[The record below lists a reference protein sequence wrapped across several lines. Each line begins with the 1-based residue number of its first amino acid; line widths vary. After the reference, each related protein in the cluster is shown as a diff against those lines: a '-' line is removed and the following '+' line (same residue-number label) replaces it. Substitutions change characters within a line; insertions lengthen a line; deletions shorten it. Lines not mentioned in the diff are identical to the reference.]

1 MITWLLLIFQIVL
14 LLVAYF
20 MVFRVF
26 YILTTFKKQV
36 PYVPTPRR
44 AIKKM
49 LEASGIVEQA
59 NANSKTIVK
68 VIDLGCG
75 TGKMLFHIARLTP
88 KNARLYGIEQSR
100 LLYYCSKLRLFF
112 SPRKSRIDF
121 IHGNW
126 STINLSEFKY
136 AFLFLTT
143 PGFNSLFPKFKN
155 ELLAGSKVT
164 SYLFSLPDTP
174 EVTSIF
180 DVQKVAWR
188 GKDRVFVYTKN
199 KS

>member
-1 MITWLLLIFQIVL
+1 MFTWIILIFQIIL

-36 PYVPTPRR
+36 PYVPSPRR

-49 LEASGIVEQA
+49 VEASGIVEQA
-59 NANSKTIVK
+59 KANSKTVVK

-75 TGKMLFHIARLTP
+75 TGKMIFHIARLTP

-112 SPRKSRIDF
+112 SPRKSRVTF
-121 IHGNW
+121 LRGNW
-126 STINLSEFKY
+126 STVNLDAFNY
-136 AFLFLTT
+136 TFLFLTT
-143 PGFNSLFPKFKN
+143 PGFNSLLSKFKN
-155 ELLAGSKVT
+155 ELSAGSKVI
-164 SYLFSLPDTP
+164 SYLFSLPDTAD
-174 EVTSIF
+174 VKNIF

-188 GKDRVFVYTKN
+188 GKDRVFVYTRK
-199 KS
+199 

>member
-49 LEASGIVEQA
+49 VEASGIVEQA

-88 KNARLYGIEQSR
+88 KNRSEEHTSELQS
-100 LLYYCSKLRLFF
+100 
-112 SPRKSRIDF
+112 
-121 IHGNW
+121 
-126 STINLSEFKY
+126 
-136 AFLFLTT
+136 
-143 PGFNSLFPKFKN
+143 
-155 ELLAGSKVT
+155 
-164 SYLFSLPDTP
+164 
-174 EVTSIF
+174 
-180 DVQKVAWR
+180 
-188 GKDRVFVYTKN
+188 
-199 KS
+199 